1 MAKNQFVEENKKFL
15 KLNFTAEKNC
25 SRLFSQK
32 KGFSYSL
39 FHCANGRQ
47 LVQTN
52 IPSANQL

>member
-32 KGFSYSL
+32 KVFSY
-39 FHCANGRQ
+39 
-47 LVQTN
+47 
-52 IPSANQL
+52 